1 MTEVE
6 TIDGFGIAKRELTQ
20 EEATREITFERIC
33 DFHHDAGEDYL
44 DICSLDNQAEKIFL
58 GFLMAKRPDLSKE
71 ILSVANGGGGECHY
85 INSEFYELFEENP
98 GNYSGDAFY
107 KLFAEFANLTGGLK
121 KRINQVLIQVHEY
134 YNNEKVSNN

>member
-6 TIDGFGIAKRELTQ
+6 TIDGFTI
-20 EEATREITFERIC
+20 I
-33 DFHHDAGEDYL
+33 
-44 DICSLDNQAEKIFL
+44 
-58 GFLMAKRPDLSKE
+58 
-71 ILSVANGGGGECHY
+71 
-85 INSEFYELFEENP
+85 EENP

-134 YNNEKVSNN
+134 YNNEKVSND